1 MRSVHPMIF
10 YNISGG
16 SEDHHKADGTRQT
29 AAHWSGRLSKIPRT
43 WSSNWKRAKEGDLS
57 TRRCARSFGKAAH
70 SSANLAWEGCGLGS
84 GPHTGP
90 DGSAAHGEEEGASMW
105 APFST
110 SRLTLANQI
119 RISCDTVSIFR
130 ALSVFSQKKKG
141 HECIFWK
148 FRWYL
153 KPNARIE
160 NAFYSWIYI

>member
-1 MRSVHPMIF
+1 MRSVQPMIF

-16 SEDHHKADGTRQT
+16 NEDHHKADGARQT

-43 WSSNWKRAKEGDLS
+43 WSSNWKRAKEVDLS
-57 TRRCARSFGKAAH
+57 TRRCARSFRKAAH

-130 ALSVFSQKKKG
+130 ALSVFFPKKNG
-141 HECIFWK
+141 SECIFWK

>member
-1 MRSVHPMIF
+1 MSIIIRWSMTINNCPFQWAAVKTTKDMVVKLEVGR
-10 YNISGG
+10 GG
-16 SEDHHKADGTRQT
+16 LKGQ
-29 AAHWSGRLSKIPRT
+29 
-43 WSSNWKRAKEGDLS
+43 S

-130 ALSVFSQKKKG
+130 ALSVFFPKKNG
-141 HECIFWK
+141 SECIFWK

>member
-1 MRSVHPMIF
+1 MRIIIRRMEHDKQQLTGV
-10 YNISGG
+10 GG
-16 SEDHHKADGTRQT
+16 CPKYQGHGHQIGRGPKRGTW
-29 AAHWSGRLSKIPRT
+29 AL
-43 WSSNWKRAKEGDLS
+43 
-57 TRRCARSFGKAAH
+57 RRCARSFGKAAH

-130 ALSVFSQKKKG
+130 ALSVFFPKKKG
-141 HECIFWK
+141 SECIFWK

-160 NAFYSWIYI
+160 ITTEYIFRVLIMS